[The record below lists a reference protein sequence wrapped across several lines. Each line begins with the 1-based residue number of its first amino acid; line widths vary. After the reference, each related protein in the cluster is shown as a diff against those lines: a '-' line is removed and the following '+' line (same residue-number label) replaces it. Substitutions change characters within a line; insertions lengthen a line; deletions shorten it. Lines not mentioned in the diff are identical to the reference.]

1 MADFCIWIRSM
12 RLTHEDSWN
21 APVCIAQICVDKP
34 RSEGDEPK
42 IEAETIRVKIQ
53 KSGKTKT
60 EQKKSK
66 RKNEQEGARKS
77 KKNERVRAKRNK
89 KRLHFA
95 ASSSSRSPI

>member
-60 EQKKSK
+60 EQKKEQKKERARRSTK
-66 RKNEQEGARKS
+66 EQEK
-77 KKNERVRAKRNK
+77 
-89 KRLHFA
+89 
-95 ASSSSRSPI
+95 